1 MNIQNAFRK
10 VSAEA
15 AARLRRLELLV
26 WLIQLFLK
34 KIKLVLYVV
43 VVITYMT
50 VGLYWQNTQ
59 SSQYQKV

>member
-1 MNIQNAFRK
+1 M
-10 VSAEA
+10 SAEA